1 MINKPNN
8 WDKVQAAQE
17 RVKLPA
23 GGYVVKIMGAKVA
36 QYSNNEGQTFE
47 KLEMALDIIEGE
59 YKEFYEKDFKMQ
71 NTEDK
76 KWKGVL
82 KQYIFKDDGTEKDEW
97 TKSQFKA
104 MTNAIKDSNNGYDWD
119 WDESKLKGKI
129 VGCLFRLEEWSVN
142 GKKGWKAQPFKFI
155 PVDDVRNE
163 NFKVP
168 KFKPHRDYPNDTPD
182 DEVKTQG
189 QSAQF
194 EPIEEDDGDLP
205 F

>member
-8 WDKVQAAQE
+8 WDSVQAAQE

-59 YKEFYEKDFKMQ
+59 YKDFYEKDFKLQ

-97 TKSQFKA
+97 TKSLFKA
-104 MTNAIKDSNNGYDWD
+104 MTNAIEDSNNGYHWD
-119 WDESKLKGKI
+119 WNETKLKGKI
-129 VGCLFRLEEWSVN
+129 VGCLFRLEEWEVN
-142 GKKGWKAQPFKFI
+142 GKTGWKTQPFKFI

-163 NFKVP
+163 KYKIP
-168 KFKPHRDYPNDTPD
+168 KFKPHKNHPNDTPD
-182 DEVKTQG
+182 DEGKVQN
-189 QSAQF
+189 QAMQF
-194 EPIEEDDGDLP
+194 EPIEDEGDLP